1 MGASYRSM
9 DYIIV
14 DPKVMVGKP
23 IIRGT
28 RITVEFILERMAAGD
43 SVEDLLE
50 GFPHLTREGILAALA
65 YAKDTVSGQYVY
77 PVRAA

>member
-1 MGASYRSM
+1 ME
-9 DYIIV
+9 YIVV

-43 SVEDLLE
+43 SVENLLDAY
-50 GFPHLTREGILAALA
+50 PHLTREAILAALA
-65 YAKDTVSGQYVY
+65 YAKDSLAREFVY